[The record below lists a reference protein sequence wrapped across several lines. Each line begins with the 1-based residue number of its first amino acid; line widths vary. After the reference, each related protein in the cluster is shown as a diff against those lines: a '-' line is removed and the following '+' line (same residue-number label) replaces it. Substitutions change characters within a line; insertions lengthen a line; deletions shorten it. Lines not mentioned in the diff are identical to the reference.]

1 MSKTTLG
8 TLHSMTGYGRGSAAN
23 KHAAAEI
30 ELRSVNGKGLN
41 LKLKLPPDRGE
52 LESALEARVRKLVA
66 RGSVQG
72 FVRLRLLSQSSH
84 SIDVKAVQQHLKE
97 WRKLAKEL
105 GMDSADPTIAELLAM
120 PGSYSADEETA
131 VITRAVQKAAVDA
144 MDDAL
149 KALLEARRV
158 EGARLG
164 KELLRLWKQLRTAL
178 NKARR
183 RVPKAIAEA
192 QKVMQTRVESALQNA
207 GFDTASGKGSSNP
220 KSTTQ
225 LDLARE
231 LVILADRAD
240 VQEEIARLDIHLER
254 FTALLEQGG
263 AVAREL
269 EFLLQEIHREITT
282 LGNKSA
288 DATLSQHVVTMKL
301 VAGQLKEQV
310 LNLE

>member
-1 MSKTTLG
+1 MSKASLG
-8 TLHSMTGYGRGSAAN
+8 TLHSMTGYGQGSATNA
-23 KHAAAEI
+23 HAGAEA
-30 ELRSVNGKGLN
+30 ELRTVNGKGLN
-41 LKLKLPPDRGE
+41 LKLRLPSDRGE
-52 LESALEARVRKLVA
+52 MEAVLEARVRKMIA

-84 SIDVKAVQQHLKE
+84 AIDVAAVQQHLKQ

-105 GMDSADPTIAELLAM
+105 GMKDAEPTIAELLAM
-120 PGSYSADEETA
+120 PGSYAPEAESAT
-131 VITRAVQKAAVDA
+131 VTRAVQKAAVAA
-144 MDDAL
+144 MEEAIA
-149 KALLEARRV
+149 ALLESRRV

-164 KELLRLWKQLRTAL
+164 KELLRLLKQLSAAL
-178 NKARR
+178 TKARR

-192 QKVMQTRVESALQNA
+192 QKNMVARVDKALANA
-207 GFDTASGKGSSNP
+207 GFGAESGEGKSDSS
-220 KSTTQ
+220 Q
-225 LDLARE
+225 FDLARE

-240 VQEEIARLDIHLER
+240 VQEEVARLDIHIER
-254 FTALLEQGG
+254 FQALLQQGG

-310 LNLE
+310 MNLE

>member
-1 MSKTTLG
+1 MSKATLG

-23 KHAAAEI
+23 NHAGAEA
-30 ELRSVNGKGLN
+30 ELRTVNGKGLN
-41 LKLKLPPDRGE
+41 LKLRLPSDRGE
-52 LESALEARVRKLVA
+52 LESVLEARVRKAIA

-72 FVRLRLLSQSSH
+72 FVRLRLLSQGTH
-84 SIDVKAVQQHLKE
+84 AIDVKVVQRHMKE

-105 GMDSADPTIAELLAM
+105 GMKDAQPTIAELLAM
-120 PGSYSADEETA
+120 PGSYAPEAESAT
-131 VITRAVQKAAVDA
+131 VTRAVQKAAVAA

-149 KALLEARRV
+149 QALLASRQA

-164 KELLRLWKQLRTAL
+164 KELMRLHKQLSSAL
-178 NKARR
+178 SKARK
-183 RVPKAIAEA
+183 RVPKAIDEA
-192 QKVMQTRVESALQNA
+192 QKNMVTRVDNALAHA
-207 GFDTASGKGSSNP
+207 GFEDAKSKADGESNT
-220 KSTTQ
+220 K

-240 VQEEIARLDIHLER
+240 VQEEVARLDIHLER
-254 FTALLEQGG
+254 FAALLQQGG